1 MLLIIEYYCL
11 NFPSLICHHVH
22 LTHRSQWENE
32 TSRRTLSYCWQT
44 SFIIWSHLSPT
55 GEHTCFAG
63 TATINRSPHQ
73 HSSRR
78 WLEAPTEEIGNKW
91 KKTLV
96 YLLVLPGSRAR
107 IVRCGGR
114 YDHQLVKHSSEWVS
128 EWVSALNW
136 IISFLTCRS
145 CGNSDLCHCI

>member
-63 TATINRSPHQ
+63 TATINRSPHR
-73 HSSRR
+73 HSSSCWLQAPARSSTEKLAATSGRR
-78 WLEAPTEEIGNKW
+78 HWLICWCCLDCG
-91 KKTLV
+91 
-96 YLLVLPGSRAR
+96 PGSW
-107 IVRCGGR
+107 R
-114 YDHQLVKHSSEWVS
+114 YDPQLVKRSSEWVS
-128 EWVSALNW
+128 AHKMKECSYKVKQRMN
-136 IISFLTCRS
+136 
-145 CGNSDLCHCI
+145 